1 MLIVAGANLQVL
13 ALIDSR
19 VTVLQ
24 DITSKYVTD
33 ARNVYYSVSVYPWRV
48 KLTLLFSETI
58 E

>member
-33 ARNVYYSVSVYPWRV
+33 ARNVLLLSVCVSMESQINTFYSVKR
-48 KLTLLFSETI
+48 
-58 E
+58 

>member
-13 ALIDSR
+13 ALTDSR

-33 ARNVYYSVSVYPWRV
+33 ARNVLLLSVCVSMESQINTFYSVKR
-48 KLTLLFSETI
+48 
-58 E
+58 